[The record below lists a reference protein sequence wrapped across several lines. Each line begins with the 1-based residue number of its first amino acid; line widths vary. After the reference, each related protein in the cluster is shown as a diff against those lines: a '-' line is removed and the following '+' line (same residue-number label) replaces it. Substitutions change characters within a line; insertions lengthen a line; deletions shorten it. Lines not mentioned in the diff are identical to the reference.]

1 MDGRLCGK
9 AVEREDRVKHGL
21 GVAFVILTPQFLVA
35 SHGTGGSLAYYVAAR
50 NSILSRLSTI
60 VTVREGG
67 REEGREGGRERGQDE
82 GGIAPCDMLRR
93 KGLLSWHITLYRPP
107 PSLAP
112 NLRIMQQQSHTS
124 RLLFLQRR
132 AEPVPLVCPLLPGN
146 QRR

>member
-50 NSILSRLSTI
+50 NSILSRLSII
-60 VTVREGG
+60 VTVREGA
-67 REEGREGGRERGQDE
+67 REGGRERGQDE

-93 KGLLSWHITLYRPP
+93 KGLLSWHITLYRPS

-112 NLRIMQQQSHTS
+112 NLRIMQQ
-124 RLLFLQRR
+124 
-132 AEPVPLVCPLLPGN
+132 
-146 QRR
+146 